1 MLIIY
6 YYRYLYSTGDII
18 FNCIITTP
26 PLIDLSSLRYNDFFS
41 LDWGMLHHTLS
52 LRDKTASMTYKFQ
65 VPSFWPFNSNLFDF
79 ADFKHGLYLDSW
91 GEIMFFRFRQKIK
104 NELWL
109 VIRYLISH
117 VSSVIL
123 SGHFSMLKENDRER
137 SETQVTLGPG
147 NNFPA
152 SDNYY

>member
-1 MLIIY
+1 MTSSPMTEACYTIPCQWGI
-6 YYRYLYSTGDII
+6 R
-18 FNCIITTP
+18 P
-26 PLIDLSSLRYNDFFS
+26 PAWHISSKFHRSDLL
-41 LDWGMLHHTLS
+41 
-52 LRDKTASMTYKFQ
+52 TA
-65 VPSFWPFNSNLFDF
+65 NLEFDT

-123 SGHFSMLKENDRER
+123 SGHFSMLKENYRER
-137 SETQVTLGPG
+137 SETQVTQGPG